1 MFVAGSLNSKIF
13 VNRLAWNKQDKVKL
27 TSTLIGHKGAIRTV
41 NFLSESILLSGA
53 TDASVGL
60 WDLNS
65 PQKYLAMLQGHMSDI
80 LTSEVSS
87 VDRNVFLTGSSDLT
101 IKIWDIRLKNPQV
114 YNFTGPQSSV
124 TTVKF
129 APNSLSTFAAGSD
142 DSFIRL
148 FDLRMG
154 KEIHKYQDPNSH
166 NPVRSIE
173 FSRSGRLIF
182 GATSS
187 HTLKVWD
194 T

>member
-1 MFVAGSLNSKIF
+1 M
-13 VNRLAWNKQDKVKL
+13 
-27 TSTLIGHKGAIRTV
+27 IGHRGAIRTC

-87 VDRNVFLTGSSDLT
+87 QDRNIFLTGSSDLT

-114 YNFTGPQSSV
+114 YSFTGPQSSV

-154 KEIHKYQDPNSH
+154 KEIHKYQDPNNH

-173 FSRSGRLIF
+173 FSKSGRLIF

-187 HTLKVWD
+187 NTLKVWD
-194 T
+194 S